1 MTLSENQADPVTKPE
16 YDLAQA
22 VEPST
27 ILVVDDY
34 LIDRRIAEKILCDL
48 GGWLVRFANN
58 GVEALES
65 LKREVPRVVL
75 TDLQMPEM
83 DGLTLV
89 QKIRE
94 LYPQIPIILMTRA
107 GSEEVAVQALRAGAS
122 NYVPKR
128 NLRTHL
134 ARTLEQVLSASSSE
148 QTGARMLR
156 CLTKRESFF
165 TLENEPSLVAP
176 LVALLQ
182 EDLRAMGLCD
192 SAGVTQVGVAIE
204 EALLNSIYH
213 GNLQLS
219 SALHKVDEN
228 GLKEL
233 VEQRL
238 ATPAYCN
245 RGLRVYANVTRNE
258 ATYVIFDQGSGF
270 DISKLPDPADTANM
284 DKSSGRGIVLMQMF
298 MDKVTYSANG
308 TQVTMEKKRERKQGP
323 R

>member
-1 MTLSENQADPVTKPE
+1 MTLSEGRPPTV
-16 YDLAQA
+16 AQTGRGLDTSA
-22 VEPST
+22 EPST

-34 LIDRRIAEKILCDL
+34 LIDRRIAEKILSDL
-48 GGWLVRFANN
+48 GGWMVRFAAN

-83 DGLTLV
+83 DGLVLV
-89 QKIRE
+89 QKICE
-94 LYPQIPIILMTRA
+94 LYPQVPIILMTRA

-134 ARTLEQVLSASSSE
+134 PRILEQVLAASSSE

-165 TLENEPSLVAP
+165 NLENDPELVPP
-176 LVALLQ
+176 LIALLQ
-182 EDLRAMGLCD
+182 EDLRAMSVCD
-192 SAGVTQVGVAIE
+192 GAGVTQVGVALE
-204 EALLNSIYH
+204 EALLNAIYH
-213 GNLQLS
+213 GNLEVGA
-219 SALHKVDEN
+219 ALHKVDEN
-228 GLKEL
+228 KLKQL

-238 ATPAYCN
+238 AIPSYRN
-245 RGLRVYANVTRNE
+245 RGLRLFASVTKNE
-258 ATYVIFDQGSGF
+258 ARYVVIDQGPGF
-270 DISKLPDPADTANM
+270 DSSRLPDPADSANM
-284 DKSSGRGIVLMQMF
+284 DKSNGRGIVLMQMF
-298 MDKVTYSANG
+298 MDKVTYSAGG
-308 TQVTMEKKRERKQGP
+308 TQVTLEKKRP